1 MKHYL
6 ATLES
11 SMKAG
16 WDRPALCNY
25 HGEVFTN
32 ADLAAEIV
40 KFDLV
45 FSALGIK
52 KGDKIALCAKNVAR
66 WAVSFL
72 SVNAYEA
79 VIVPILAD
87 FHPDSINRLVD
98 HSDSVLLF
106 TDKEIWDRLD
116 ISRMPKLRGAVNIDD
131 FSVLYAAKPEFKE
144 LMASRDGLYARKYPE
159 GISKEEFA
167 FKSTDNFDD
176 LAVINYTSGTTSDPK
191 GVMLTYGNL
200 SASIQFGH
208 DNIKIFPGDTIVSM
222 LPMAHVYGMAYEFL
236 YPLSGGCAVYYLGK
250 TPAPSLLLKAM
261 QEVRPYMVCTVP
273 LVMEKIYKASLK
285 PVLSRPAMKLLTAI
299 PGVNRIIF
307 NKVREKL
314 DAAFGGK
321 VRNYIMGGAALNP
334 EVEKCFKRIGL
345 HYTVGYGMTEAAP
358 LLAYEDWRRYVPGS
372 CGKGITCVKVRID
385 SEDPENIA
393 GEIQA
398 KGDNIMKGYYKNEEA
413 TAAAFTDDGYLRTGD
428 LGIMDA
434 EGNIFIKGRSKSMIL
449 SANGQNIYPEELEAV
464 VNNQNYVSESVVVDR
479 AGKIVALVYF
489 DGDAIRKDAL
499 DDEAVSDLPE
509 KVRLASNRQLPAYSQ
524 IAKVEVV
531 TVPFEK
537 TPKMSIKRFLYK

>member
-434 EGNIFIKGRSKSMIL
+434 EGNIFIKGRSKNMIL

>member
-25 HGEVFTN
+25 HGEMFTN

-144 LMASRDGLYARKYPE
+144 LMASRDSLYARKYPE

-191 GVMLTYGNL
+191 GVTLTYGNL

-299 PGVNRIIF
+299 PGINRIIF

-434 EGNIFIKGRSKSMIL
+434 EGNIFIKGRSKNMIL

-489 DGDAIRKDAL
+489 DGDAIRRDGL
-499 DDEAVSDLPE
+499 DDETISDLPE

>member
-314 DAAFGGK
+314 DADFGGK

-372 CGKGITCVKVRID
+372 CGKSITCVKVRID

-434 EGNIFIKGRSKSMIL
+434 EGNIFIKGRSKNMIL

>member
-25 HGEVFTN
+25 HGEMFTN

-144 LMASRDGLYARKYPE
+144 LMASRDSLYARKYPE

-299 PGVNRIIF
+299 PGINRIIF

-434 EGNIFIKGRSKSMIL
+434 EGNIFIKGRSKNMIL

-464 VNNQNYVSESVVVDR
+464 VNNLNYVSESVVVDR

-489 DGDAIRKDAL
+489 DGDAIRRDGL
-499 DDEAVSDLPE
+499 DDETISDLPE

>member
-434 EGNIFIKGRSKSMIL
+434 EGNIFIKGRSKNMIL

-489 DGDAIRKDAL
+489 DGDAIRRDGL
-499 DDEAVSDLPE
+499 DDETISDLPE

>member
-25 HGEVFTN
+25 HGEMFTN

-144 LMASRDGLYARKYPE
+144 LMASRDSLYARKYPE

-191 GVMLTYGNL
+191 GVTLTYGNL

-434 EGNIFIKGRSKSMIL
+434 EGNIFIKGRSKNMIL
-449 SANGQNIYPEELEAV
+449 SANYPEELEAV

-489 DGDAIRKDAL
+489 DGDAIRRDGL
-499 DDEAVSDLPE
+499 DDETISDLPE

>member
-144 LMASRDGLYARKYPE
+144 LMASRDSLYAEKYPE

-434 EGNIFIKGRSKSMIL
+434 EGNIFIKGRSKNMIL

-489 DGDAIRKDAL
+489 DGDAIRRDGL
-499 DDEAVSDLPE
+499 DDETISDLPE

>member
-116 ISRMPKLRGAVNIDD
+116 IFRMPKLRGAVNIDD

-144 LMASRDGLYARKYPE
+144 LLASRDSLYARKYPE

-167 FKSTDNFDD
+167 FRSTDNFDD

-434 EGNIFIKGRSKSMIL
+434 EGNIFIKGRSKNMIL

>member
-434 EGNIFIKGRSKSMIL
+434 EGNIFIKGRSKNMIL

-499 DDEAVSDLPE
+499 DDETVSDLPE

>member
-144 LMASRDGLYARKYPE
+144 LLASRDSLYARKYPE

-167 FKSTDNFDD
+167 FRSTDNFDD

-434 EGNIFIKGRSKSMIL
+434 EGNIFIKGRSKNMIL